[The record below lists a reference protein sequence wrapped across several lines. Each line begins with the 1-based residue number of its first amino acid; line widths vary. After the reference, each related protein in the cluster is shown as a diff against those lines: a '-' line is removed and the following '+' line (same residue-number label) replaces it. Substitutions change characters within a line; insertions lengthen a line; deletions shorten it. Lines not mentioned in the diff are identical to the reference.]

1 MLTCEGEPCGGLP
14 RGRALWQ
21 AMAATGSTMLPCG
34 VPSRALVFSLYG
46 AQRVESWRGA

>member
-1 MLTCEGEPCGGLP
+1 MPAFAGAPHGGLP

-34 VPSRALVFSLYG
+34 VPSRAVVFSLYG